1 MSKKAL
7 GESPHRPVPVS
18 VLLAGRTRRRG
29 AAMVEAG
36 LVLPVLV
43 CFLGLGVMMFRG
55 YETKIAQNHAIRGR
69 ALSFAAHDCDE
80 RAMPVAAGSGAVSR
94 EETTLAAPGS
104 IDDTASGRAMAARS
118 PAVSGRSGYASAHY
132 ADTTVK
138 NPFPSKATEGKG
150 LTLKVRGERSV
161 TLCND
166 APMDGD
172 LASMAET
179 IGSEVTTA
187 AGGHEDTNGGR
198 EDFLK
203 D

>member
-1 MSKKAL
+1 
-7 GESPHRPVPVS
+7 
-18 VLLAGRTRRRG
+18 
-29 AAMVEAG
+29 MVEAG
-36 LVLPVLV
+36 VVLPVLV

-55 YETKIAQNHAIRGR
+55 YETKISQNHAIRSR

-80 RAMPVAAGSGAVSR
+80 RAMPVTAGNGSVSR
-94 EETTLAAPGS
+94 EETSLTAPGS
-104 IDDTASGRAMAARS
+104 VGSGGAGESGRAMAARS
-118 PAVSGRSGYASAHY
+118 PAVSGRAGYASAHY
-132 ADTTVK
+132 ADTSVG
-138 NPFPSKATEGKG
+138 NPFPSKATQGKG

-198 EDFLK
+198 DDFRTK

>member
-1 MSKKAL
+1 
-7 GESPHRPVPVS
+7 
-18 VLLAGRTRRRG
+18 
-29 AAMVEAG
+29 MVEAG
-36 LVLPVLV
+36 VVLPVLV

-55 YETKIAQNHAIRGR
+55 YETKISQNHAIRGR

-80 RAMPVAAGSGAVSR
+80 RSMPVTAGSGSVSR
-94 EETTLAAPGS
+94 EETTLVAPGS
-104 IDDTASGRAMAARS
+104 IDDSASGRAMAARS

-132 ADTTVK
+132 ADTTVG
-138 NPFPSKATEGKG
+138 NPFPSKSTEGKG

-179 IGSEVTTA
+179 IGSQVATA
-187 AGGHEDTNGGR
+187 AGGSENRTGDGR
-198 EDFLK
+198 DDFKTK